1 MARLCARREG
11 HQGDHKFRQARGHCP
26 TTVSDWLPSRGARPE
41 SLFRVTKVSTYL
53 GLGSALYHSTP
64 WPRAVTPLST
74 TESVEAWKTSF
85 LKEAS

>member
-11 HQGDHKFRQARGHCP
+11 HQGNHKFRQARGHCP

-53 GLGSALYHSTP
+53 GLGSALYHS
-64 WPRAVTPLST
+64 VTHLST
-74 TESVEAWKTSF
+74 TESVEAWKTSL